1 VKKKWKEDME
11 IVDLA
16 SAGQEKCTTL
26 HALIV
31 VLKLKYRSSQ
41 LKEDLFIAGIAT
53 KSTRTTDQVD
63 LTSEEKTMTKHKSL
77 TKNKITATFRKE

>member
-1 VKKKWKEDME
+1 VKKRWKEDME

-31 VLKLKYRSSQ
+31 ALKLKCLSNQ
-41 LKEDLFIAGIAT
+41 LKEDLFIAGIAIKNTNMIDQIGLISKERRIT
-53 KSTRTTDQVD
+53 K
-63 LTSEEKTMTKHKSL
+63 KHKNL
-77 TKNKITATFRKE
+77 TMNKIATFKKE